1 VYRIETDSNAME
13 QISALPDDAPAAYAQ
28 VLVS

>member
-13 QISALPDDAPAAYAQ
+13 QISALPEDAPAAYAQ

>member
-1 VYRIETDSNAME
+1 LYRIETDSNAME
-13 QISALPDDAPAAYAQ
+13 QLTTLPDDAPAAYAQ